1 MDLAIETANRFLV
14 IGWLRRFAI
23 DGDHVYT
30 IASLV
35 EVHFAVHEREQSPV
49 TACSHIGTGHEL
61 GAALPNQDAACCYKL
76 TAKALYAQPLAY
88 TVPSVTDTSLTFLV
102 CHTLCFD
109 FRDFDPCHFLPVTDG
124 PMVPFASFHLERNL
138 LLATEMLDDVGLDGC
153 VGNRWR
159 ADRKLTL
166 VGDEKHPVQNDR
178 FTRFCLKT
186 IHFQRLARSDTVLL
200 STSFNYSV
208 HKILLSKGAEIPSN

>member
-14 IGWLRRFAI
+14 IGRLRSGTVGRY
-23 DGDHVYT
+23 HVHAM
-30 IASLV
+30 ASFV
-35 EVHFAVHEREQSPV
+35 EVHFAVHQCEQRPV
-49 TACSHIGTGHEL
+49 TACSHIGAGDEL
-61 GAALPNQDAACCYKL
+61 RATLPDQDAAGCYKF
-76 TAKALYAQPLAY
+76 TAKAFYAQPLAY
-88 TVPSVTDTSLTFLV
+88 TVPSVTDTSLTFLM

-109 FRDFDPCHFLPVTDG
+109 FRDFDPCHFLPVSYG

-138 LLATEMLDDVGLDGC
+138 LLTTEMLDDVGLDGC
-153 VGNRWR
+153 IGNGWG

-186 IHFQRLARSDTVLL
+186 IHFQRLAGSDTVLL